1 MWKLTLRCLL
11 LLFSSHW
18 IVSHSLWPHGLQ
30 SMWSHGLPG
39 FSSFTISLSL
49 LKLMSIELMILSNH
63 LILCFPL
70 LLLSSVLPSNSV
82 FASESVLHIRW
93 PKYWS
98 FDFTISCSN
107 EYSGLISFRIDWFD
121 LLSHQTLTVALW
133 TSEHKYIYCTK
144 EEGHHSSK
152 KSCDCQD
159 PGNERREEPR
169 SSTHL
174 LIPDPVRLQCFCCL

>member
-70 LLLSSVLPSNSV
+70 LLLSSFLPSNSV

-121 LLSHQTLTVALW
+121 LLIVQENPKSLLQ
-133 TSEHKYIYCTK
+133 
-144 EEGHHSSK
+144 HHSLKVSILWFSAFFMVQLSHLYMTTGK
-152 KSCDCQD
+152 KHGFDYMDLCRQSD
-159 PGNERREEPR
+159 
-169 SSTHL
+169 S
-174 LIPDPVRLQCFCCL
+174 FAF